1 MTSRCLAITV
11 LVLAVTIAACAPSE
25 TRPATQ
31 SLPVSP
37 SSPATVTVQAGQ
49 NQADLRGVR
58 VTLETTSDVPPSGGA
73 GKVIGPTYLAVN
85 LTAVNSTDATIDMAV
100 WGNVPVLADAAG
112 RELPG
117 SHGFSGRGT
126 VNVRGGPVTT
136 QSSGPEGL
144 RPDGSLAVNARYDI
158 TGRKG
163 PYTLTWVL
171 SPERVV
177 QFRID

>member
-1 MTSRCLAITV
+1 
-11 LVLAVTIAACAPSE
+11 
-25 TRPATQ
+25 
-31 SLPVSP
+31 VSP

-49 NQADLRGVR
+49 NQADLRGIR

-85 LTAVNSTDATIDMAV
+85 LTAVNSTDATIDMRV

-112 RELPG
+112 REPVRG
-117 SHGFSGRGT
+117 SSGFAGRGT
-126 VNVRGGPVTT
+126 VNVRGVRATT
-136 QSSGPEGL
+136 QPSAPEGL

-177 QFRID
+177 QFRIE